1 MSSEKVTEAAVLLR
15 DALLR
20 RLLRRLVTEVEADE
34 QVENSRLL
42 ESSNSKSTVAV
53 GSSMLLKGAMVE

>member
-1 MSSEKVTEAAVLLR
+1 MSSENVTEAAVLLR